1 MKQICECCKQE
12 FEDWQMKYYSP
23 IPGRPKWYCWDCYK
37 NSQREATKSD
47 VFRQKKLYKMHE
59 GKKGNK

>member
-1 MKQICECCKQE
+1 MM
-12 FEDWQMKYYSP
+12 WL
-23 IPGRPKWYCWDCYK
+23 CWDCFK

-59 GKKGNK
+59 GKKRNK